1 MEAIIDNKLKT
12 PKWCKSKMG
21 YDFDKSSDVW
31 QLDGSITVNI
41 GRLKGFDFST
51 REGIRLTL
59 SRYAEELSAA
69 TTEAMISYLNNYYD
83 ETGEETINING
94 LTNWRATLE
103 GEKEARLGALKSF
116 LLSWHDWGVVGI
128 ESSVVDYLES
138 LRLKGIIKGKAVK
151 GYCPFSGPLTLLE
164 QGALLD
170 WVAGAF
176 TLKQITL
183 AQYALFL
190 VLVFTG
196 RRLVQVRSLQV
207 KDLKLITD
215 NNLRQ
220 YKLNIPRVKQ
230 PGVGFREAFNEIPI
244 ISDLYLVLKNQI
256 NSSIAHIEE
265 YFCIVIPA
273 EKRGQI
279 PVFMEKSR
287 IEEFETFEELYAEMQ
302 KKLDFLH
309 MTRTTAS
316 TQLQVVSVKN
326 QATSERTGEFINFS
340 SRRFRYTKGTNLYRR
355 GIQGVALAE
364 ALDHGSTQNIGVYT
378 QNTVETAE
386 IIDEIMSPMLAP
398 LAQAFAGTLIN
409 SERDAIRGS
418 DPHSRVKNESQNSI
432 GNCGTH
438 AFCAS
443 GYRACYTCVK
453 FQPWKD
459 APHEEVRD
467 EVLAERKRQH
477 ENGVSINVIQSTDRL
492 LLSVEQ
498 VILMCKDSKKEML
511 ND

>member
-1 MEAIIDNKLKT
+1 MDAIIDSKLKS
-12 PKWCKSKMG
+12 PKWRKSKMG
-21 YDFDKSSDVW
+21 YDFDMQTDIW
-31 QLDGSITVNI
+31 ELDGSTTLNL
-41 GRLKGFDFST
+41 GRLKGFDDVT
-51 REGIRLTL
+51 RKSIRSTL
-59 SRYAEELSAA
+59 SRYAEELSAKTA
-69 TTEAMISYLNNYYD
+69 YGIIAYLNNYYD
-83 ETGEETINING
+83 ETGEATINING
-94 LTNWRATLE
+94 LTNWRATLT
-103 GEKEARLGALKSF
+103 GDREARLGTLKSF
-116 LLSWHDWGVVGI
+116 LLSWHDWGFKGI
-128 ESSVVDYLES
+128 DKSVVDYLES

-183 AQYALFL
+183 TQYALFL
-190 VLVFTG
+190 TLVFTG
-196 RRLVQVRSLQV
+196 RRMVQVRSLQV
-207 KDLKLITD
+207 KDLKVVTD

-230 PGVGFREAFNEIPI
+230 RGIGWREAFNEIPI
-244 ISDLYLVLKNQI
+244 VSDLYLVLKNQL
-256 NSSIAHIEE
+256 NSSIAFIED
-265 YFCIVIPA
+265 YFGVVIPA
-273 EKRGQI
+273 ENRGQI
-279 PVFMEKSR
+279 PIFIEESR
-287 IEEFETFEELYAEMQ
+287 IEQFETFEALHAEMQ
-302 KKLDFLH
+302 KKQDLLH
-309 MTRTTAS
+309 LTEQNAGLKLRD
-316 TQLQVVSVKN
+316 VSVKN
-326 QATSERTGEFINFS
+326 KARSERTGDFINFS

-364 ALDHGSTQNIGVYT
+364 ALDQSDTQQIGVYT

-398 LAQAFAGTLIN
+398 LAQAFAGTLID
-409 SERDAIRGS
+409 SERDAVRGN
-418 DPHSRVKNESQNSI
+418 DPHSRVKNESQNSV

-453 FQPWKD
+453 FQPWKN

-492 LLSVEQ
+492 LLAVEQ
-498 VILMCKDSKKEML
+498 VILLCKDAKKELL